1 MARIKLKARTSN
13 STHFQA
19 FTIVETLTAMVL
31 ISIAFGIGILVF
43 LNVTEN
49 RSITQEEQY
58 QLIVENIRTTT
69 FEKEDFR
76 SQKYRLDNFV
86 VVKLIRPYQGI
97 ENLYQLSIQLF
108 DEQQEVELFVRK
120 EIFFLADKT

>member
-1 MARIKLKARTSN
+1 
-13 STHFQA
+13 
-19 FTIVETLTAMVL
+19 MVS